1 MIKRKNILF
10 IGAGEMAEAMISGML
25 QCDSFAEESI
35 TVVNRSNSERLRYV
49 KARYNVQ
56 TEHLQNIDLDGFDVI
71 ILAVKPKDAHEVI
84 QFMQKETK
92 PNQLILSVVAGI
104 SLTYLERHLPNQQ
117 QVMRVMPNT
126 SISIGESAIGVT
138 YGSSVSSENREF
150 TKKWL
155 ASFGSVFVI
164 AEEQMDLFTAVAG
177 SGPAYMY
184 YFMQHMEQVGLDY
197 GFDEWMIRDIVTQ
210 TMIGAAKMVQQ
221 TKENPMTLQKKVTS
235 PNGTTEAGIT
245 ALETHGGGLAI
256 RKAIESASLRSE
268 QIRLEFEKQGERVI
282 Q

>member
-1 MIKRKNILF
+1 MKNSKKILF

-25 QCDSFAEESI
+25 QCNSFAEESI
-35 TVVNRSNSERLRYV
+35 TVVNRSNSERLQYV

-56 TEHLQNIDLDGFDVI
+56 TEHLQNIALDDFDII

-92 PNQLILSVVAGI
+92 PNQLILSVIAGI
-104 SLTYLERHLPNQQ
+104 SLTYLESHLSNQQ

-126 SISIGESAIGVT
+126 SISIGESAIGVS
-138 YGSSVSSENREF
+138 YGSSVSSENKEF

-164 AEEQMDLFTAVAG
+164 TEEQMDFFTAVAG

-197 GFDEWMIRDIVTQ
+197 GFDEWMIRDMVTQ

-221 TKENPMTLQKKVTS
+221 TKETPMTLQKKVTS
-235 PNGTTEAGIT
+235 PNGTTEAGIK
-245 ALETHGGGLAI
+245 ALETYEGGLAI